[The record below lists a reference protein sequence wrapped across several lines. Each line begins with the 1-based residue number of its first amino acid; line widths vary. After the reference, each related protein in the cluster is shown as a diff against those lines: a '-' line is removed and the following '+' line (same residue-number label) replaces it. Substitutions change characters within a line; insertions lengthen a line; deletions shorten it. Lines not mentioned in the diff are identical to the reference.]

1 MTMESPSVCIGCP
14 PVSEEPECVTNPRKV
29 FDFLFKNQFRGPSN
43 DLTDELYENAM
54 NGKMGFHMEMVGYFG
69 GLDLGEKLRLFYD
82 FVVCNRIPF
91 KVTWNTH
98 ITSWYG
104 LRFLGAELKECKKN
118 KQIQPT
124 T

>member
-1 MTMESPSVCIGCP
+1 MTVESPSVCIGCP

-54 NGKMGFHMEMVGYFG
+54 NGKMGFHIVMTGCFYCV
-69 GLDLGEKLRLFYD
+69 DIEKWFSMFHEFVLFHK
-82 FVVCNRIPF
+82 IPF
-91 KVTWNTH
+91 KMSWNTNS
-98 ITSWYG
+98 SWYG
-104 LRFLGAELKECKKN
+104 TTFWGAELKDCDNN